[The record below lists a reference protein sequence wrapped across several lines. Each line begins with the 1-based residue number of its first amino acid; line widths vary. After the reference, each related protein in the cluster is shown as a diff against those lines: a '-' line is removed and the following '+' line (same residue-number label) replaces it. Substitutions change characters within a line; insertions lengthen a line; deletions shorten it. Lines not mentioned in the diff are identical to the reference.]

1 MGLQAMI
8 NSMEMS
14 HVVLVTGP
22 SGAGRTT
29 AINFLE
35 DAGFEAIDNVP
46 LTLAPRLFEGPSL
59 NRPLAL
65 GLDTRNRDFS
75 AIQMMETIEELS
87 SKPSLKVEVL
97 YIDCA
102 VDVLIRRFSET
113 RRRHHL
119 SPDGA
124 ALAGI
129 QMDLDLMQPARAR
142 ANILIDTTTLSPHEL
157 RAQITQYF
165 VPQKVKKLAIS
176 VQSFSYKRGVPRG
189 VDMMFDC
196 RFLRNPYWD
205 KGLSDQN
212 GLSTA
217 VQAYVSSD
225 KNFLPFRKQV
235 LALAELVIPAHQ
247 AEGRSY
253 LSIGFGCTGGKH
265 RSVTMAEK
273 LRKDLQLSGWHVSI
287 RHREL
292 AAQRVQRDDPDVQG

>member
-1 MGLQAMI
+1 MT

-102 VDVLIRRFSET
+102 IDVLIRRFSET

-157 RAQITQYF
+157 CAQITQYF

-217 VQAYVSSD
+217 VQAYVSTD

>member
-1 MGLQAMI
+1 
-8 NSMEMS
+8 
-14 HVVLVTGP
+14 
-22 SGAGRTT
+22 
-29 AINFLE
+29 
-35 DAGFEAIDNVP
+35 
-46 LTLAPRLFEGPSL
+46 
-59 NRPLAL
+59 
-65 GLDTRNRDFS
+65 
-75 AIQMMETIEELS
+75 MMETIEELS

-217 VQAYVSSD
+217 VQAYVSTD

>member
-1 MGLQAMI
+1 MI
-8 NSMEMS
+8 NCMEMS

-157 RAQITQYF
+157 CAQITQYF

-217 VQAYVSSD
+217 VQAYVSTD

>member
-1 MGLQAMI
+1 MT

-102 VDVLIRRFSET
+102 IDVLIRRFSET

-142 ANILIDTTTLSPHEL
+142 ANILIDTTTLSPHDL
-157 RAQITQYF
+157 HAQITQYF

-217 VQAYVSSD
+217 VQAYVSTD

>member
-1 MGLQAMI
+1 MT

-87 SKPSLKVEVL
+87 SKPLLKVEVL

-102 VDVLIRRFSET
+102 IDVLIRRFSET

-157 RAQITQYF
+157 CAQITQYF

-217 VQAYVSSD
+217 VQAYVSTD